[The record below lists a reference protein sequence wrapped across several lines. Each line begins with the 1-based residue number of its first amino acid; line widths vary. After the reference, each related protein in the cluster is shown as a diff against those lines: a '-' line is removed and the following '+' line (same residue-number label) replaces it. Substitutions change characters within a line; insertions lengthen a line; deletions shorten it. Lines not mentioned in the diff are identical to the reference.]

1 MSELAQKDRQLLQA
15 LSKPSKKCEIRAL
28 IAGGADPTVIDPV
41 SGLRPIHIAARDGN
55 INALKALLEDKRVH
69 ADCIDSRGKVPY
81 EWADEFKRTRAEDL
95 LLNTIFENPSRYSR
109 QSIREARHHLRVKSE
124 SVPA

>member
-1 MSELAQKDRQLLQA
+1 MGEIAQKDQQLLQA
-15 LSKPSKKCEIRAL
+15 VSKPSKKCEIRAL

-55 INALKALLEDKRVH
+55 MNALKALLEDDRVH
-69 ADCIDSRGKVPY
+69 ADCVDPRGKVPY
-81 EWADEFKRTRAEDL
+81 EWADEFKHARAEAF

-109 QSIREARHHLRVKSE
+109 QSVREARHHLRVKSE
-124 SVPA
+124 AVPA